1 MKIKLFLTGKTE
13 GKWLHQG
20 ISDYLDRLSHYISFE
35 VVELPGLKKMG
46 SPGSVQIKAREGEQ
60 ILKAINSGDYVVLLD
75 EHGKE
80 MTSLEFAGVIQKHLI
95 GSTKTL
101 VFVVGGAFGFDDRV
115 KERASMT
122 LSLSQM
128 TFSHQMVRLF
138 IIEQLYRAMT
148 IIRGEQYHHE

>member
-1 MKIKLFLTGKTE
+1 MKIKLILTGKTE
-13 GKWLHQG
+13 GKWLQQG
-20 ISDYLDRLSHYISFE
+20 ISDYLVRLRHYITFE
-35 VVELPGLKKMG
+35 TVELTGLKKAG
-46 SPGSVQIKAREGEQ
+46 GLDAAKVRGKEGEQ
-60 ILKAINSGDYVVLLD
+60 ILKSLTTGDYVALLD

-80 MTSLEFAGVIQKHLI
+80 MTSVEFSGLIQKHLI

-115 KERASMT
+115 KERALMT

-138 IIEQLYRAMT
+138 IVEQLYRAMT
-148 IIRGEQYHHE
+148 IIRGEPYHHE